1 MCLVKVVAFDSQK
14 KKKKKKGCRFPLF
27 FKRLGY

>member
-14 KKKKKKGCRFPLF
+14 KKKKKMVVAFPF
-27 FKRLGY
+27 FLSA

>member
-14 KKKKKKGCRFPLF
+14 KKKKKKVVAFPF
-27 FKRLGY
+27 FLSA